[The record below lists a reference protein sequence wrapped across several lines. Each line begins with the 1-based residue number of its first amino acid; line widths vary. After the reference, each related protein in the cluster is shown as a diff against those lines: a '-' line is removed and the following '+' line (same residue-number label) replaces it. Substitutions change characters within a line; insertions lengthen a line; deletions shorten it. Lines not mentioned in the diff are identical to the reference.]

1 MNSAVGHKRAGRRH
15 AAGVCCSEKYLDTIK
30 IFETTRDSLNT
41 KLWLAVMLVLAL
53 ALLWPL
59 EAASLR
65 NCSQPLGM
73 EDGRILDTQIS
84 ASSSYQE
91 TLVGPDKEASTYYL
105 CPLLSLF
112 FHIVG
117 HPKLSVC
124 LAVPAVCNLLKLKGG
139 KMEESSNFSAR
150 TNFKLSFTAPDQI
163 SN

>member
-1 MNSAVGHKRAGRRH
+1 MLNSAVGHKRAGRRH

-30 IFETTRDSLNT
+30 IFETTRDNLNT

-91 TLVGPDKEASTYYL
+91 TLVGPDKEASTYSL
-105 CPLLSLF
+105 CPLLFLF
-112 FHIVG
+112 FTLNY
-117 HPKLSVC
+117 LSACSLQSVKTKRWQ
-124 LAVPAVCNLLKLKGG
+124 NGRK
-139 KMEESSNFSAR
+139 
-150 TNFKLSFTAPDQI
+150 FKFLCPDKFQI
-163 SN
+163 KFHGSGPNI

>member
-1 MNSAVGHKRAGRRH
+1 MLNTAVGHKRAGGRH

-30 IFETTRDSLNT
+30 IFETTLDNLNT

-91 TLVGPDKEASTYYL
+91 TLVGPDKEASTYSL
-105 CPLLSLF
+105 CPLLSLSVKTKRWQNGRKF
-112 FHIVG
+112 KFLCPDKFQIKFHGSGPNI
-117 HPKLSVC
+117 
-124 LAVPAVCNLLKLKGG
+124 
-139 KMEESSNFSAR
+139 
-150 TNFKLSFTAPDQI
+150 
-163 SN
+163 

>member
-1 MNSAVGHKRAGRRH
+1 MLPWRRTGNVELCMQSGTSGLGGDTQRGSAAVKNIWIQ
-15 AAGVCCSEKYLDTIK
+15 LK
-30 IFETTRDSLNT
+30 IFETTRDNLNT

-91 TLVGPDKEASTYYL
+91 TLVGPDKEASTYSL
-105 CPLLSLF
+105 WPLLSLF

-124 LAVPAVCNLLKLKGG
+124 LQFAIC
-139 KMEESSNFSAR
+139 
-150 TNFKLSFTAPDQI
+150 
-163 SN
+163 